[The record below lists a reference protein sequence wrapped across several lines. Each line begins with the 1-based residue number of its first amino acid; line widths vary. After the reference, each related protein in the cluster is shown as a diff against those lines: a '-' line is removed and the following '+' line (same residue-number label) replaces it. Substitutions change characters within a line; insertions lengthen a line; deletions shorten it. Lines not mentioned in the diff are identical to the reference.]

1 MTALTIVV
9 GGWITRNLEQQIGLL
24 KRHAEILDALSKSNR
39 PLGIIKL
46 SKMTGHSPHLVRYSL
61 RELENADVV
70 QPTSRGANMTPQAKN
85 FLTNLNKEIS
95 TLQGSLNDFSDRLR
109 EINKRAR

>member
-1 MTALTIVV
+1 M
-9 GGWITRNLEQQIGLL
+9 GSWITRNLAQQVDLL
-24 KRHAEILDALSKSNR
+24 KRHAEILDALVKAEK

-70 QPTSRGANMTPQAKN
+70 RPSARGSNLTPGSKA
-85 FLTNLNKEIS
+85 FLSNLNKEIS
-95 TLQGSLNDFSDRLR
+95 TIQTDLTDFTSKLSQIQR
-109 EINKRAR
+109 KTGY

>member
-1 MTALTIVV
+1 M
-9 GGWITRNLEQQIGLL
+9 GSWITRNLAQQVDLL
-24 KRHAEILDALSKSNR
+24 KRHAEILDALVKSNK

-70 QPTSRGANMTPQAKN
+70 KPSARGSNLTPQAKS
-85 FLTNLNKEIS
+85 FLANLNKEIAAI
-95 TLQGSLNDFSDRLR
+95 QNDLNDFS
-109 EINKRAR
+109 NKLQQIQKKSY